1 MKISPFFA
9 NLRSAYEA
17 EIDDLAFDT
26 DGRNVLR
33 QRLADKQK
41 HGGLDFLLQM
51 IQSHPEMVA
60 VLFHQ
65 AFVFHEPQRLQ
76 AVLALESEQVP
87 GWPLHIGTALLPES
101 QALAARVLQE
111 PAGPWLLTV
120 AAALE
125 YLQSQSGART
135 DVAASAS
142 QADEDEDEDYEDSE
156 EDASDGSEAHAD
168 AFDSDEHGNHGRTAR
183 ERDEAGADWME
194 AQGFDRKK

>member
-33 QRLADKQK
+33 KRLADKQQ
-41 HGGLDFLLQM
+41 GLDFLLQM

-87 GWPLHIGTALLPES
+87 GWPLHTGTALLPEA

-135 DVAASAS
+135 DLAASAG
-142 QADEDEDEDYEDSE
+142 QAEEDEDEDEDYE
-156 EDASDGSEAHAD
+156 EDESDGSEAHAD
-168 AFDSDEHGNHGRTAR
+168 TFDSDEQGSQGRTER